1 MPPTGS
7 LRGSRGK
14 SKGKGKNEG
23 KGQGPGQPKKPTNL
37 DTVFGAESFESI
49 QSLKADGRKPL
60 SRVLGSFEAGE
71 SRKLLVYT
79 APVEGT
85 DQPVIEI
92 PLRPVWTAEEEADNL
107 TLQEA
112 EYFNAWLSDV
122 LRYPIEELNYFEHN
136 LEVWRQVWRMAFE
149 LADIVMMVVDSRI
162 PLFHFSQ
169 AVFTHLHDKLK
180 KDVVLVLSKAD
191 LVPGASI
198 KLWQDYFSR
207 HCQDVKVVPF
217 RVPKSGS
224 GRIEQLP
231 CVTELLDALKSCS
244 VLRGGKRISAHS
256 FFEGEREVNPAATR
270 ERSPEEF
277 IKVALQGDPNVGKSS
292 IINAIFGRKL
302 VSSSTTPGHTK
313 HFKTCFF
320 SRGVAFLDYPGI
332 VCPKLGVPKP
342 LQTLFGSYRIAQVR
356 EPFHIIRFLA
366 ERCWPPLPE
375 LLKITASK
383 DQDSSQ
389 NEPWSPIGICEAFA
403 RKIGFMRKG
412 TNKVDP
418 YRAAYHI
425 LKTALNG
432 SDGLALCFAPPGVD
446 PEMVRAAVAAA
457 REAGDDEKGQLDDSR
472 ASSGEEAQEEKY
484 DDGILVPEK
493 TWM

>member
-14 SKGKGKNEG
+14 SKGKGKNKG
-23 KGQGPGQPKKPTNL
+23 KGYGPGQPNKPTNW
-37 DTVFGAESFESI
+37 DTVFAPESFENI
-49 QSLKADGRKPL
+49 QSLKADATKPL

-92 PLRPVWTAEEEADNL
+92 PLRPLWTPEMEADILN
-107 TLQEA
+107 LQEA
-112 EYFNAWLSDV
+112 EYFNAWRTDV
-122 LRYPIEELNYFEHN
+122 YTRFPIEELNYFEHN
-136 LEVWRQVWRMAFE
+136 LEVWRKVWRTAFE

-169 AVFTHLHDKLK
+169 AVFTCLQDKLK

-191 LVPGASI
+191 LVPRASI

-207 HCQDVKVVPF
+207 HCPDVRVVPF
-217 RVPKSGS
+217 CVPKSGS

-244 VLRGGKRISAHS
+244 VLRGGRRIPANS
-256 FFEGEREVNPAATR
+256 FFEDEKEANPAATR

-302 VSSSTTPGHTK
+302 VSTSITPGHAK
-313 HFKTCFF
+313 HFQTRFL
-320 SRGVAFLDYPGI
+320 SRGVCFCDSPGI

-375 LLKITASK
+375 LLKITAFK
-383 DQDSSQ
+383 DQDALK
-389 NEPWSPIGICEAFA
+389 NEPWSPLSICEAFA
-403 RKIGFMRKG
+403 RKNGCMRKG
-412 TNKVDP
+412 DHVDP
-418 YRAAYHI
+418 YRAANHI

-446 PEMVRAAVAAA
+446 PETVRAAEAAA
-457 REAGDDEKGQLDDSR
+457 PPRPAWMVSREAGDDEKHHLDEST
-472 ASSGEEAQEEKY
+472 ASSGEEAREEKY
-484 DDGILVPEK
+484 DDD
-493 TWM
+493 